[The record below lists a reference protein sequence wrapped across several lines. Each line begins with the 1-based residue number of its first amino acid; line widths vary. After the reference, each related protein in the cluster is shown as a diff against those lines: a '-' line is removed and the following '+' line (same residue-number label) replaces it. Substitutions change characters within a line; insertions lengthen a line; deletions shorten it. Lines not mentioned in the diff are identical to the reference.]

1 MSQKS
6 VCTDCGADCG
16 LWSVFVKE
24 YEPDKKNKQFS
35 QITKHAYLL

>member
-6 VCTDCGADCG
+6 VCADCGADCG

-24 YEPDKKNKQFS
+24 YKPDKKSK
-35 QITKHAYLL
+35 